1 MFPGGSPVSPESNAQ
16 DRMRIYARPVGGS
29 TFVDVA
35 DHRYYATYFRLVLG
49 FDTPSGAVAWV
60 HHHSSDFLGGAATQG
75 GVVLCDDRGRVTEL
89 DAKTG
94 GVVAESDLGEPVK
107 ACVVNV
113 DAFAVAGVPGP
124 VKPLSAQLA
133 DAVLA
138 EDAQLV
144 VPQKLLLRELA
155 TSEDPSATQA
165 LVALV
170 SDPRTSPELTELARS
185 ALAHRHNGAP
195 SMLAALERHYD
206 FLKGALRSPPVAPLA
221 QALAGMKTKAAA
233 PLLTAHLLDP
243 ADSDEDV
250 RQAAAALAVLA
261 GPSELPSL
269 RQFFGM
275 YRATCAGNED
285 ISDAVVDV
293 ARAML
298 DVGDHIAREQIEA
311 ASVDPA
317 TVPTVAERLRSLVG
331 TGRSPSPSW
340 RDSGTTPGPAGR

>member
-1 MFPGGSPVSPESNAQ
+1 MWMPSRLQASPVRSSPS
-16 DRMRIYARPVGGS
+16 P
-29 TFVDVA
+29 
-35 DHRYYATYFRLVLG
+35 
-49 FDTPSGAVAWV
+49 
-60 HHHSSDFLGGAATQG
+60 
-75 GVVLCDDRGRVTEL
+75 
-89 DAKTG
+89 
-94 GVVAESDLGEPVK
+94 
-107 ACVVNV
+107 
-113 DAFAVAGVPGP
+113 
-124 VKPLSAQLA
+124 AQLA

-170 SDPRTSPELTELARS
+170 SNPRTSPELTELARS

-233 PLLTAHLLDP
+233 PLLTAHLLNP

-250 RQAAAALAVLA
+250 RQATAALAVLA

-298 DVGDHIAREQIEA
+298 DVGDHIARERESRLRRSIRQRFPPSRSDCVPWSGRGDRLRHPGAIRERPQDLRVVDGLCPMNWESSQPSTIPSSSARDDKQHSRFPRGTCCTRSVGARQIAQRLSAPRCLQVLSQPQDEHGGA
-311 ASVDPA
+311 VVPASV
-317 TVPTVAERLRSLVG
+317 
-331 TGRSPSPSW
+331 GRA
-340 RDSGTTPGPAGR
+340 R